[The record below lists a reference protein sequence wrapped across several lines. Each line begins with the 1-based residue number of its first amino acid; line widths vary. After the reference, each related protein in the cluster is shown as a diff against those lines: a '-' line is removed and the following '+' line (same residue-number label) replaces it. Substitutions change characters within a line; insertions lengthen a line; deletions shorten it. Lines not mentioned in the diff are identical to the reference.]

1 MKYNIVFQKAAEK
14 FLKKQDR
21 KTQER
26 LLSAI
31 SQLPKG
37 TDIKK
42 LQGYDLYR
50 MRIGSIRVIY
60 SIDDIIKIISIE
72 NIDNR
77 GDVYKKY

>member
-21 KTQER
+21 KIQER

>member
-1 MKYNIVFQKAAEK
+1 MKYKIVFQKAAEK

-26 LLSAI
+26 LMSAI

-37 TDIKK
+37 TDIKR

-50 MRIGSIRVIY
+50 MRIGSIRVLY

-77 GDVYKKY
+77 GDVYKRY